1 MRVKLILGYDGTNY
15 CGWQIQPNGNSIQG
29 AVECAIKTLTGV
41 KVKVTGSGRTDA
53 GVHANG
59 QVAHFDIDG
68 ASIPAERYANALNTV
83 LAPDIRIYHS
93 EQVKDDFN
101 ACRTAKKK
109 TYKYSLYLAETE
121 NPLKERYA
129 LKISPKTDVDAMEK
143 VSKIFVGEHDFKAF
157 KASGGSSQT
166 TVRTVY
172 SIEFERRDSDLSIYI
187 TGNGFLYNMVRI
199 MVGTLLGVGEGRLT
213 QVDLENMLNTG
224 ERKHGGKTLP
234 AKALCLEKVEY

>member
-1 MRVKLILGYDGTNY
+1 M
-15 CGWQIQPNGNSIQG
+15 SI
-29 AVECAIKTLTGV
+29 
-41 KVKVTGSGRTDA
+41 
-53 GVHANG
+53 
-59 QVAHFDIDG
+59 
-68 ASIPAERYANALNTV
+68 
-83 LAPDIRIYHS
+83 DIRIYHS

-157 KASGGSSQT
+157 MARGGHAKT

-172 SIEFERRDSDLSIYI
+172 DIDIKQVDDEVHFEV

-199 MVGTLLGVGEGRLT
+199 IVGTLVKVGQGKIPPQ
-213 QVDLENMLNTG
+213 QVKEMIEQKRRAL
-224 ERKHGGKTLP
+224 GGKTMEPQGLYLKSVKYQQKFLQYLQP
-234 AKALCLEKVEY
+234 VKKDKKG